1 MLVGDGGPV
10 PLDVAVNGPS
20 GVPGDTALAFHG
32 IPVLQPRAGLLS
44 IDTPPSASQISRV
57 TREVSRVDPVG
68 RAVDTLEANDLVWE
82 TTDGNRR
89 LIQINRDRLSVP
101 DDPFLEIPQVEF
113 HEPVKAAVDE
123 LTERL
128 EDVVGIILYGSV
140 ARGEADRRS
149 DIDLWVLVGADR
161 QANQRE
167 ANAVQV
173 DLEECTFENNRYGYD
188 IDVEAVASIPAYPSD
203 VREIVVSGIIV
214 YETPNFETI
223 RNLLRNETDSDE

>member
-1 MLVGDGGPV
+1 MENDVKQDTGAGATISLQIPARDSGLFKNKATNDVLLLLTRHRFDGLTIGEIAEQTGHTKP
-10 PLDVAVNGPS
+10 
-20 GVPGDTALAFHG
+20 T
-32 IPVLQPRAGLLS
+32 
-44 IDTPPSASQISRV
+44 
-57 TREVSRVDPVG
+57 VG

-82 TTDGNRR
+82 TNEGNRR

-101 DDPFLEIPQVEF
+101 NDPFLEIPQVEF

-149 DIDLWVLVGADR
+149 DIDLWVLVGEDR
-161 QANQRE
+161 PANQRE

-173 DLEECTFENNRYGYD
+173 DLEERTFENNRYGYD
-188 IDVEAVASIPAYPSD
+188 IDVEAVASIPAYTSD
-203 VREIVVSGIIV
+203 IREIVVSGIIV

-223 RNLLRNETDSDE
+223 RNLLRNETASNE